1 MANIKKT
8 LDPNT
13 SYITLDASALST
25 FPTLLDE
32 NNTING
38 QTWVANATQPGGG
51 SWVDNGTDDF
61 LSGGGGNDTVAGNKG
76 NDYLDGGIGN
86 DYLHG
91 GQGTDT
97 LFGGEGNDT
106 LIGGR
111 GNDQLNGGEG
121 SDVLDESADVAA
133 VSPANG
139 SALTESPLPGNNT
152 LAGNQGDDRLYGGS
166 GNDYM
171 HGGQDND
178 LLIGNAGNDTLV
190 GGKGSD
196 SLFGGLGDDVID
208 LNDAGIPPAADYVYL
223 NIATGV
229 DGGDDTIKSFAQ
241 GSDKIRLVNIDS
253 LSNQGASVASLTA
266 VPFADATGITI
277 NGNVVTF
284 ANGSTATFEGVSKI
298 YWSDFEGGPS
308 NLTLNRTL
316 AEVLDGNGNFTSAF
330 LASINGYRTANVAVT
345 ITDIDGVPRALA
357 DKLAQAGLTQ
367 DNFTYDIATATVT
380 AASVTEAFDQ
390 IQTLVEGGYDLQQDI
405 QVMLTEPVR
414 ASEVL
419 MLSSGGGFLGVD
431 PAIFGDGDS
440 VPVLGHIP
448 MEHLNYTLL
457 DTTVP
462 VQMLLL
468 AAFLQDFNT
477 ATGVPNE
484 MQALFD
490 EDILGPSFG
499 MLFDGLQNNAEAQQ
513 TIKANLIDFFTHLS
527 VGEAKITLSDPITV
541 ATAEYLAKA
550 NIDLALDF
558 EYTIQDA
565 YTSIQAANAST
576 TQQWLLNAA
585 TKVVATGNELDNR
598 MDFKA
603 FDDQSN
609 LDIQAGNGNDTVLA
623 GTGDDTI
630 TGGQGADVINLTT
643 ADTSSDVV
651 VYTDSGDGASYN
663 LARAYFGGS
672 SQNDDSEYG
681 EGRYRDGAELTLT
694 VDVSETEFGQATG
707 MQKVVY
713 HYTVGA
719 TDGTTPADHA
729 DGSTWHE
736 YFFPGQALDNPDLTP
751 VAYDRDGLLTDFAR
765 LLNRELKPYN
775 GIDAAAFA
783 EDGAIVI
790 RSGAQDPGT
799 FGTSAIGLPKVE
811 SASINVHPAVASTY
825 AAIYDNTL
833 DYQEGAQIGIT
844 FVNNDTTYAYTQD
857 VTVQE
862 QELNVNEL
870 GNDDKL
876 DLIAVNEGPLDVN
889 PPIAS
894 SLQFQFTGPFEVG
907 QTVTLTMLVEI
918 NGQPQVIKLV
928 QDVGGGTGALKAYW
942 ADGATDTLL
951 ATADTTYTPAELL
964 GSFGLAK
971 VVDAFGD
978 LVQAINNATGPTAT
992 WLKAGLDAN
1001 LNESRQLQWTSAAG
1015 VNNYSL
1021 VVQTTANVDSQLQT
1035 TYTGSAKADPLSKD
1049 VDLASVKAPV
1059 VDLQAAVE
1067 ALKADF
1073 DLQHGTDFN
1082 AVIERLDEFGNVIAD
1097 EDTTTPVEDYRLS
1110 ITKKVAST
1118 DLEAQPETYRLEDYN
1133 YIVGG
1138 EFASDDRG
1146 GISDATDKLL
1156 DSWENEGSSQTQ
1168 EKIDATSTVTTVK
1181 FSNNL
1186 ADYAVNS
1193 VLTLKLRDGDDAGTD
1208 ADVVTYTITA
1218 QDVADALAASEGEDG
1233 TPPQEFFL
1241 QKLVDTI
1248 NIAKPLDVA
1257 SDLGLQV
1264 FVVTT
1269 PPVPA
1274 HDTLTILGS
1283 YTLSGAAS
1291 TSKETT
1297 YSSLDFA
1304 VGHVFNFEV
1313 DAGDAAANMNVSYT
1327 VQEGDTFEGAIQAL
1341 LALVNTQQTDTTAD
1355 DDYELGSLTPVAE
1368 VPGVPEVLD
1377 IVPMNL
1383 AAAGGYAAGTVL
1395 KLVDP
1400 NNSLNVGYYTV
1411 TAGDEAAVDS
1421 LSTASIDPSITTSL
1435 GVMAADDY
1443 YMLKL
1448 LNASNI
1454 DALAA
1459 TAELADR
1466 EVLEEAVP
1474 AHYESYTISGFY
1486 IVGTDGVTLGY
1497 VPKPV
1502 SKTYNWTDFKVGHT
1516 FTFKVDSDN
1525 SADGENAIN
1534 VSYTVKAGD
1543 TFELAMFE
1551 LQELVGAAADVTFNN
1566 DEYKLTAVGT
1576 QVPAVQEVLAD
1587 LSSTITLTAVDTG
1600 SQSLSVD
1607 GTQSG
1612 IFFDGVAYKYDLV
1625 FSADPVVYLANNT
1638 VKINLG
1644 DDYAGVNGQ
1653 GNVGNAKIENG
1664 VFSYTLT
1671 ANDSVLSLSTTNKP
1685 AALVELVKT
1694 QLDYMLDGQTG
1705 DVGQPPKLYVSQVD
1719 AAGKPDT
1726 SGRTLSLTLD
1736 DPSTS
1741 GVAEQAGNALTGLAG
1756 TIEKPAFQ
1764 NVVSSTVSGDNK
1776 GITLNFGTQTYD
1788 VGDVLTVSLPVTDTT
1803 DALNPLSHTFKLRY
1817 VVGSSTIELL
1827 DAANGDAVVS
1837 SYASTASTVGVTT
1850 PPISANGIAK
1860 VFARLLSRTVDTV
1873 SNDDGPISEL
1883 TNVFQ
1888 NITDATITG
1897 QATSPAPNW
1906 TAGATSFTLQ
1916 VQANGNDT
1924 ISGAASLSVV
1934 NGPSLFEGA
1943 IGLVMQQIGQA
1954 AVDAP
1959 VSYETTPAPNTLV
1972 SNINENLGLDS
1983 ESADSVDPMD
1993 IEFDFD
1999 EVNLFDS
2006 QRVRVSVEEAVDGQT
2021 VVHKY
2026 EATLETGN
2034 FLGLKAALQKLA
2046 HDINADAAAYDA
2058 DSTVTAKVSQ
2068 DGYSLILTGDTLP
2081 ATDLD
2086 DTGAEDGADVKAT
2099 KVDFAASAQ
2108 VELRHV
2114 EYNIAG
2120 NGVDE
2125 DGRSLRTVEATDA
2138 RVVQLTDE
2146 NGLVKNQNFYDF
2158 EWGTT
2163 GSDWDVVTGFQIGS
2177 GNPPTALDRV
2187 QLLDGLA
2194 RTTGRGEVNH
2204 VSAPDTGTSAYFELG
2219 RDEFGLVSS
2228 KSNQLATNLVATAV
2242 LMTEADVVASLLNE
2256 RFSFSANG
2264 DSINNT
2270 SVFAITASDNVK
2282 QTALWVHTQS
2292 YAGDN
2297 TVSADELQ
2305 LLSILNTNATS
2316 TNLLDQH
2323 NLTVGDRYTI
2333 SDANNDGNY
2342 ADYDLS
2348 GVTAKTLFIDLNNA
2362 YENDLWVEG
2371 LSAEMAKD
2379 IVIYYRAGKDDNMV
2393 NDLTLALADNSGT
2406 EDEMKLTLIHI
2417 GEDEDD
2423 GNDYADDNVNI
2434 VGVENLTIHSTGDV
2448 AYAGILNDLTD
2459 NDTNL
2464 SGTKRLTVTGDVSFA
2479 TDDLYFGGIDWDNNN
2494 NPVFNTAY
2502 DVTIDAT
2509 DFTGA
2514 ELDLNGIS
2522 VGGDLTINSAASDDN
2537 FNDINIGGDLTVNSG
2552 RGDDDIDVEYVG
2564 GNATIDTGTGDDNVN
2579 INGAG
2584 TTNASLST
2592 DFVEISIN
2600 TGVGD
2605 DDVNIQSDALWAN
2618 VTINTAEGDDDVNID
2633 SAVAGNLTIN
2643 TGMGD
2648 DDININSAL
2657 GGDLNIN
2664 TGSGNDVVWI
2674 DSDDNA
2680 NTNTTDTVWD
2690 EATNKSIPLNNTF
2703 ELDDVQVNLGTGA
2716 DWLWLDMSD
2725 AVTTS
2730 RTVTAYLGGVADGAD
2745 LVELDNVFNVEEG
2758 TDPAPDIYTL
2768 ATTFKADLHEFDVLE
2783 DTLGLA
2789 NLSGLA
2795 DPLTEKAGDGSYAL
2809 TGNGQLFHFNFASPM
2824 SLGAATSADLL
2835 GALGDGATPATL
2847 TVNAANNTGYL
2858 VAYGDNGVGG
2868 SNAYVY
2874 AFADADSDST
2884 LAAGEISLVGVL
2896 HGVADGSLSA
2906 QNFATIINYG

>member
-1 MANIKKT
+1 M
-8 LDPNT
+8 
-13 SYITLDASALST
+13 
-25 FPTLLDE
+25 
-32 NNTING
+32 
-38 QTWVANATQPGGG
+38 
-51 SWVDNGTDDF
+51 
-61 LSGGGGNDTVAGNKG
+61 
-76 NDYLDGGIGN
+76 
-86 DYLHG
+86 
-91 GQGTDT
+91 
-97 LFGGEGNDT
+97 
-106 LIGGR
+106 
-111 GNDQLNGGEG
+111 
-121 SDVLDESADVAA
+121 
-133 VSPANG
+133 
-139 SALTESPLPGNNT
+139 
-152 LAGNQGDDRLYGGS
+152 
-166 GNDYM
+166 
-171 HGGQDND
+171 
-178 LLIGNAGNDTLV
+178 
-190 GGKGSD
+190 
-196 SLFGGLGDDVID
+196 
-208 LNDAGIPPAADYVYL
+208 
-223 NIATGV
+223 
-229 DGGDDTIKSFAQ
+229 
-241 GSDKIRLVNIDS
+241 
-253 LSNQGASVASLTA
+253 
-266 VPFADATGITI
+266 
-277 NGNVVTF
+277 
-284 ANGSTATFEGVSKI
+284 
-298 YWSDFEGGPS
+298 
-308 NLTLNRTL
+308 
-316 AEVLDGNGNFTSAF
+316 
-330 LASINGYRTANVAVT
+330 
-345 ITDIDGVPRALA
+345 
-357 DKLAQAGLTQ
+357 
-367 DNFTYDIATATVT
+367 
-380 AASVTEAFDQ
+380 
-390 IQTLVEGGYDLQQDI
+390 
-405 QVMLTEPVR
+405 
-414 ASEVL
+414 
-419 MLSSGGGFLGVD
+419 
-431 PAIFGDGDS
+431 
-440 VPVLGHIP
+440 
-448 MEHLNYTLL
+448 
-457 DTTVP
+457 
-462 VQMLLL
+462 
-468 AAFLQDFNT
+468 
-477 ATGVPNE
+477 
-484 MQALFD
+484 
-490 EDILGPSFG
+490 
-499 MLFDGLQNNAEAQQ
+499 
-513 TIKANLIDFFTHLS
+513 
-527 VGEAKITLSDPITV
+527 
-541 ATAEYLAKA
+541 
-550 NIDLALDF
+550 
-558 EYTIQDA
+558 
-565 YTSIQAANAST
+565 
-576 TQQWLLNAA
+576 
-585 TKVVATGNELDNR
+585 
-598 MDFKA
+598 
-603 FDDQSN
+603 
-609 LDIQAGNGNDTVLA
+609 
-623 GTGDDTI
+623 
-630 TGGQGADVINLTT
+630 
-643 ADTSSDVV
+643 
-651 VYTDSGDGASYN
+651 
-663 LARAYFGGS
+663 
-672 SQNDDSEYG
+672 
-681 EGRYRDGAELTLT
+681 
-694 VDVSETEFGQATG
+694 
-707 MQKVVY
+707 
-713 HYTVGA
+713 
-719 TDGTTPADHA
+719 
-729 DGSTWHE
+729 
-736 YFFPGQALDNPDLTP
+736 
-751 VAYDRDGLLTDFAR
+751 
-765 LLNRELKPYN
+765 
-775 GIDAAAFA
+775 
-783 EDGAIVI
+783 
-790 RSGAQDPGT
+790 
-799 FGTSAIGLPKVE
+799 
-811 SASINVHPAVASTY
+811 
-825 AAIYDNTL
+825 
-833 DYQEGAQIGIT
+833 
-844 FVNNDTTYAYTQD
+844 
-857 VTVQE
+857 
-862 QELNVNEL
+862 
-870 GNDDKL
+870 
-876 DLIAVNEGPLDVN
+876 
-889 PPIAS
+889 
-894 SLQFQFTGPFEVG
+894 
-907 QTVTLTMLVEI
+907 
-918 NGQPQVIKLV
+918 
-928 QDVGGGTGALKAYW
+928 
-942 ADGATDTLL
+942 
-951 ATADTTYTPAELL
+951 
-964 GSFGLAK
+964 
-971 VVDAFGD
+971 
-978 LVQAINNATGPTAT
+978 
-992 WLKAGLDAN
+992 
-1001 LNESRQLQWTSAAG
+1001 
-1015 VNNYSL
+1015 
-1021 VVQTTANVDSQLQT
+1021 
-1035 TYTGSAKADPLSKD
+1035 
-1049 VDLASVKAPV
+1049 ASVKAPV
-1059 VDLQAAVE
+1059 ADLQAAVA

-1097 EDTTTPVEDYRLS
+1097 GDTTPPVEDYRLS

-1138 EFASDDRG
+1138 EFASDDRDDDYG
-1146 GISDATDKLL
+1146 DATDKLL

-1283 YTLSGAAS
+1283 YTLSGAA
-1291 TSKETT
+1291 TTPKETT

-1411 TAGDEAAVDS
+1411 TADDVTNS
-1421 LSTASIDPSITTSL
+1421 STTTTSL
-1435 GVMAADDY
+1435 GAVAADDY

-1474 AHYESYTISGFY
+1474 AHYESYKIEGSY
-1486 IVGTDGVTLGY
+1486 LWKDSVIGY
-1497 VPKPV
+1497 VPKSV
-1502 SKTYNWTDFKVGHT
+1502 SEIYNWSDFKVGHT
-1516 FTFKVDSDN
+1516 FTFKVNPDPL
-1525 SADGENAIN
+1525 ADGNALD
-1534 VSYTVKAGD
+1534 VSYTVKEGD
-1543 TFELAMFE
+1543 TFAIAMFE
-1551 LQELVGAAADVTFNN
+1551 LQELVDAAADVTFNN

-1576 QVPAVQEVLAD
+1576 QVPEVPAVLAD
-1587 LSSTITLTAVDTG
+1587 LSSTITLTAAEKGEHT
-1600 SQSLSVD
+1600 LAVD

-1612 IFFDGVAYKYDLV
+1612 IFFEGVAYKYDLV
-1625 FSADPVVYLANNT
+1625 FSTDPVVYLAGNT

-1644 DDYAGVNGQ
+1644 DDYSGINTT
-1653 GNVGNAKIENG
+1653 GNMVGDAKIENG
-1664 VFSYTLT
+1664 VFSYKFV
-1671 ANDSVLSLSTTNKP
+1671 ADGPVLNASNKP
-1685 AALVELVKT
+1685 AALVELVKNL
-1694 QLDYMLDGQTG
+1694 LDYMLIGKTG
-1705 DVGQPPKLYVSQVD
+1705 GVGQPPNLYVSQVD
-1719 AAGKPDT
+1719 AAGNPDPL
-1726 SGRTLSLTLD
+1726 GRTLSLTLD
-1736 DPSTS
+1736 NAATPNE
-1741 GVAEQAGNALTGLAG
+1741 AEQAGNALTGLAG

-1788 VGDVLTVSLPVTDTT
+1788 AGDVLTVSLPVTDST
-1803 DALNPLSHTFKLRY
+1803 AAQNPLSHTFKLRY

-1860 VFARLLSRTVDTV
+1860 VFARLLSRTVDTL
-1873 SNDDGPISEL
+1873 STDDGPISEL
-1883 TNVFQ
+1883 TNVFK
-1888 NITDATITG
+1888 NITDAQILGNSSVGTPPTPD
-1897 QATSPAPNW
+1897 PANW

-1916 VQANGNDT
+1916 VQATGNDT
-1924 ISGAASLSVV
+1924 ISSAASLSVV

-2046 HDINADAAAYDA
+2046 DDINADAAAYDA

-2068 DGYSLILTGDTLP
+2068 DGYSLILTGDALP
-2081 ATDLD
+2081 ATDPD
-2086 DTGAEDGADVKAT
+2086 DTGAKDGADVKAT

-2114 EYNIAG
+2114 AYNIAG

-2194 RTTGRGEVNH
+2194 RTTGRGEVDH

-2228 KSNQLATNLVATAV
+2228 KSNSLATNLVATAV

-2264 DSINNT
+2264 DGINNT

-2333 SDANNDGNY
+2333 SDANNDDGNAY
-2342 ADYDLS
+2342 YDLS

-2379 IVIYYRAGKDDNMV
+2379 IVIYYRDGEDDNMV
-2393 NDLTLALADNSGT
+2393 DELDLRLADSSGT
-2406 EDEMKLTLIHI
+2406 EDEMHITLIHT
-2417 GEDEDD
+2417 GYNEDD
-2423 GNDYADDNVNI
+2423 GNEYADDNVTI

>member
-266 VPFADATGITI
+266 VPFNATGITI

-308 NLTLNRTL
+308 SLTLILTL
-316 AEVLDGNGNFTSAF
+316 ADVLDGNGNFKPAF
-330 LASINGYRTANVAVT
+330 LDSINGYRAANVDVT
-345 ITDIDGVPRALA
+345 ITDDVPRALA

-367 DNFTYDIATATVT
+367 DNFTYNIATA
-380 AASVTEAFDQ
+380 ALNLEASDVFD
-390 IQTLVEGGYDLQQDI
+390 LVADGGGPLGIADFQDSFLDTIGNLLGQGYDLGQDVVLNINGGINPI
-405 QVMLTEPVR
+405 QAFALTMLGIEFGELGMEMDGELPV
-414 ASEVL
+414 SVKG
-419 MLSSGGGFLGVD
+419 LSLQNIHA
-431 PAIFGDGDS
+431 PLA
-440 VPVLGHIP
+440 
-448 MEHLNYTLL
+448 

-462 VQMLLL
+462 VELLFFAASITSDLTGLNLFMSDAPPEVQAAFKAIFQPKLHDFFAQLNPGEATLTLSRPLTVAEAKLLL
-468 AAFLQDFNT
+468 A
-477 ATGVPNE
+477 G
-484 MQALFD
+484 
-490 EDILGPSFG
+490 G
-499 MLFDGLQNNAEAQQ
+499 
-513 TIKANLIDFFTHLS
+513 
-527 VGEAKITLSDPITV
+527 
-541 ATAEYLAKA
+541 
-550 NIDLALDF
+550 IDLIHDF
-558 EYTIQDA
+558 SFSIEDA
-565 YTSIQAANAST
+565 YTSVQAAKADA
-576 TQQWLLNAA
+576 QLLVMLNAA
-585 TKVVATGNELDNR
+585 TQVVATGNELDNR

-672 SQNDDSEYG
+672 QKDG

-694 VDVSETEFGQATG
+694 VDVSETEYGQATG

-729 DGSTWHE
+729 DGTTWHE
-736 YFFPGQALDNPDLTP
+736 YFFPGQALPDGDTP
-751 VAYDRDGLLTDFAR
+751 PSAGDRDALLTDFAR

-775 GIDAAAFA
+775 DIDAAAFA

-844 FVNNDTTYAYTQD
+844 FVNGDTTYAYTQN
-857 VTVQE
+857 VTVEE

-870 GNDDKL
+870 GNDDNL
-876 DLIAVNEGPLDVN
+876 DLIAVKESLLAGE
-889 PPIAS
+889 PPIVW

-918 NGQPQVIKLV
+918 NGQSQVIKLV
-928 QDVGGGTGALKAYW
+928 QDVGGGTGALNAYW
-942 ADGATDTLL
+942 VNGGPDVLL
-951 ATADTTYTPAELL
+951 ATADTTYTPTDLL
-964 GSFGLAK
+964 GLTGPAK
-971 VVDAFGD
+971 VVDAFDG
-978 LVQAINNATGPTAT
+978 LVQAINNATGATAD

-1001 LNESRQLQWTSAAG
+1001 LDESRELQWTSAGG

-1021 VVQTTANVDSQLQT
+1021 IVQTTEYNGELQT
-1035 TYTGSAKADPLSKD
+1035 TYTGSAKIIPDALD
-1049 VDLASVKAPV
+1049 VDFASVKAPV
-1059 VDLQAAVE
+1059 ADLQAAVA

-1073 DLQHGTDFN
+1073 DAQHSTNFN

-1097 EDTTTPVEDYRLS
+1097 EDTTTAVADYRLS

-1118 DLEAQPETYRLEDYN
+1118 DLEAEPETYRLEDYN

-1138 EFASDDRG
+1138 EFASDDRNNYYG
-1146 GISDATDKLL
+1146 GATDKLL
-1156 DSWENEGSSQTQ
+1156 DSYKDMGSDQ
-1168 EKIDATSTVTTVK
+1168 EQEDIDATSTVTTVK

-1186 ADYAVNS
+1186 ADYAANS
-1193 VLTLKLRDGDDAGTD
+1193 VLTLKLKDGDDAGTD

-1218 QDVADALAASEGEDG
+1218 QDVADALTASEPANGG

-1283 YTLSGAAS
+1283 YTLSGAA
-1291 TSKETT
+1291 TTPKETT

-1341 LALVNTQQTDTTAD
+1341 LALVNTQQTFTTAE

-1411 TAGDEAAVDS
+1411 TADDVTNS
-1421 LSTASIDPSITTSL
+1421 STTTTSL
-1435 GVMAADDY
+1435 GAVAADDY

-1474 AHYESYTISGFY
+1474 AHYESYTISGSY
-1486 IVGTDGVTLGY
+1486 YGEDPILPYNSGSQS
-1497 VPKPV
+1497 V
-1502 SKTYNWTDFKVGHT
+1502 SKTYLWSDFEVGHT
-1516 FTFKVDSDN
+1516 FTFKVD
-1525 SADGENAIN
+1525 ADTYTNNNIID

-1543 TFELAMFE
+1543 TFALAMFE
-1551 LQELVGAAADVTFNN
+1551 LQELVGAAAEATFNN

-1587 LSSTITLTAVDTG
+1587 LSSTITLTAAEKGEHT
-1600 SQSLSVD
+1600 LAVD

-1671 ANDSVLSLSTTNKP
+1671 TNDPVLSLSTANKP

-1719 AAGKPDT
+1719 AAGKPDS

-1788 VGDVLTVSLPVTDTT
+1788 AGDVLTVSLPVTDST
-1803 DALNPLSHTFKLRY
+1803 NPLSHTFKLRY

-1883 TNVFQ
+1883 TNVFK
-1888 NITDATITG
+1888 NITDAQILGNSTVGAPLTPD
-1897 QATSPAPNW
+1897 PANW

-2264 DSINNT
+2264 DGINNT

-2323 NLTVGDRYTI
+2323 NLTVGDRYAI
-2333 SDANNDGNY
+2333 SDANNDDGNAY
-2342 ADYDLS
+2342 YDLS

-2362 YENDLWVEG
+2362 DENDLWVEG

-2379 IVIYYRAGKDDNMV
+2379 IVIYYRDGEDDNMV
-2393 NDLTLALADNSGT
+2393 DELDLRLADSSGT
-2406 EDEMKLTLIHI
+2406 DDEMRITLIHT
-2417 GEDEDD
+2417 GYNEDD
-2423 GNDYADDNVNI
+2423 GNEYADDNVTI
-2434 VGVENLTIHSTGDV
+2434 VGVEDLTIHSTGDLV
-2448 AYAGILNDLTD
+2448 YAAQEYAQDDNFRNYLTD
-2459 NDTNL
+2459 DNVYL
-2464 SGTKRLTVTGDVSFA
+2464 YGTQRLTITGDVSLA
-2479 TDDLYFGGIDWDNNN
+2479 IDDVHFDDDGNDNFVAD
-2494 NPVFNTAY
+2494 PARA
-2502 DVTIDAT
+2502 VTIDAS
-2509 DFTGA
+2509 DFTGF
-2514 ELDLNGIS
+2514 ELDLDGIETY
-2522 VGGDLTINSAASDDN
+2522 GDLTITGSDFDDN

-2564 GNATIDTGTGDDNVN
+2564 GNATINTGTGDDNVN

-2584 TTNASLST
+2584 TVHASLST

-2648 DDININSAL
+2648 DDININTSL
-2657 GGDLNIN
+2657 GGDLSIN
-2664 TGSGNDVVWI
+2664 TGSGNDAVRI

-2680 NTNTTDTVWD
+2680 NTNTNDTVWD

-2716 DWLWLDMSD
+2716 DWLWLDMSNT
-2725 AVTTS
+2725 VTTS

-2874 AFADADSDST
+2874 AFADANSDST
-2884 LAAGEISLVGVL
+2884 LAASEISLVGVL